1 MNFKKFVVWSWIFLV
16 GVILSFWGSAQ
27 PLASEN
33 WQELPPLSLQDC
45 IQVDKILA
53 PNPFSQKMNE
63 FWMVLKYE
71 EQAEGNSSKGVS
83 PKRPAGDMAESL
95 NMYLVTGLTLMSPE
109 EMGLPYSFLIVAK
122 TLAGSGS
129 ETVHQWLLSDTDN
142 DGKLDKAKFE
152 QIVRGEEGKTVQNG
166 EVDIPADQISQFQDF
181 FEKAIQELSYKAEN
195 DPAQQCSVS

>member
-1 MNFKKFVVWSWIFLV
+1 MNFKKSVVWSWIFLA
-16 GVILSFWGSAQ
+16 GIILSFSGSAK

-71 EQAEGNSSKGVS
+71 EQAGGISPDGVS

-95 NMYLVTGLTLMSPE
+95 NMYLVTGLTLMSTE
-109 EMGLPYSFLIVAK
+109 EMGVPYSFLIVAR
-122 TLAGSGS
+122 TLADSK
-129 ETVHQWLLSDTDN
+129 TVQQWLLSDTDN

-152 QIVRGEEGKTVQNG
+152 QIVRGEAGKTVQNG
-166 EVDIPADQISQFQDF
+166 EVDIPSDQISPFQDF
-181 FEKAIQELSYKAEN
+181 FEKAIQELSSKAES